1 MSDLVVIA
9 FDDEATGFE
18 LRSELVK
25 MQTEYLIQL
34 EDAVVVTRPS
44 AEDIQL
50 HQAVNLTAAGAVG
63 GGFWGTLVGLLF
75 LNPLLGAAV
84 GAASGAIAGKLSD
97 VGINDDF
104 MRSLGQS
111 IPPGG
116 SAVFILVRKM
126 TADKVLARLESFR
139 LRGRVLQTSLP
150 DAQEERLRRW
160 GCRLNSAVPGSLLH
174 RTLSPGTRAVQP
186 LKAAMDNK
194 TLTARGFVKV
204 LRVAWTLADLAG
216 ATVPG
221 PEHVQLALY
230 FKTTVTT

>member
-1 MSDLVVIA
+1 MSQLIVIGFDSEADA
-9 FDDEATGFE
+9 FALRDELA
-18 LRSELVK
+18 K
-25 MQTEYLIQL
+25 AQKEYLLKL
-34 EDAVVVTRPS
+34 EDAVVVTRPT
-44 AEDIQL
+44 EGEYQL
-50 HQAVNLTAAGAVG
+50 HQALNLTSAGALG
-63 GGFWGTLVGLLF
+63 GTFWGGLVGLLF

-150 DAQEERLRRW
+150 DAQEERLREAFA
-160 GCRLNSAVPGSLLH
+160 GGKLGSALGVP
-174 RTLSPGTRAVQP
+174 
-186 LKAAMDNK
+186 AAD
-194 TLTARGFVKV
+194 TAP
-204 LRVAWTLADLAG
+204 ASG
-216 ATVPG
+216 ATAAESETAPASG
-221 PEHVQLALY
+221 QGTSSSGFASSS
-230 FKTTVTT
+230 

>member
-1 MSDLVVIA
+1 MSELIVIA

-18 LRSELVK
+18 LRAELVK
-25 MQTEYLIQL
+25 MQRDYLIEM
-34 EDAVVVTRPS
+34 EDAVVVTRP
-44 AEDIQL
+44 AEDDIQL

-150 DAQEERLRRW
+150 DAQEERLREAFA
-160 GCRLNSAVPGSLLH
+160 GGKLGSALGVPAADTAPASGAAAAESE
-174 RTLSPGTRAVQP
+174 TAPASGQGTSSS
-186 LKAAMDNK
+186 
-194 TLTARGFVKV
+194 GF
-204 LRVAWTLADLAG
+204 ASSS
-216 ATVPG
+216 
-221 PEHVQLALY
+221 
-230 FKTTVTT
+230 